1 MSYQTVSDDL
11 NYGTLTVPAEKA
23 FSEDCDFCDDA
34 QEKEEQEPKKSIS
47 LARAECYLILSIL
60 LAVFSSV
67 FFVLATL
74 ELQAASHMRS
84 YDCQNG
90 PICKYAMS
98 HIHAQF

>member
-11 NYGTLTVPAEKA
+11 NYGTLTVPPEKA

-34 QEKEEQEPKKSIS
+34 AEKEEQQPKKSIS

-84 YDCQNG
+84 CDCQNG
-90 PICKYAMS
+90 PICKHAMS
-98 HIHAQF
+98 RKHTRF